1 MDGAPVRFFLSLH
14 YTTFVNHEW
23 VSDAS
28 MRASGVSSFFL
39 ASLSLSLFL
48 QAVIRSKGNTEKLRH
63 APRQVPIDI
72 ESRAFFFLS
81 RLKGRGLSLSLS
93 FSASLIIG
101 KVIIENKWKSR
112 IDDTRGNL
120 HRVKPC
126 KIRGKRIKLNRAMI
140 EAFETVILIFQT
152 RLEERRNY
160 EGNAFKYV
168 EESKKF
174 NTNLDSV
181 TTDAL
186 LEFPTGDR
194 DPIERSLAV
203 HLPAADVHFV
213 EEEI

>member
-39 ASLSLSLFL
+39 ASLSLSLFF
-48 QAVIRSKGNTEKLRH
+48 QAVIRSRGNTEKLRH

-72 ESRAFFFLS
+72 ESLLLS
-81 RLKGRGLSLSLS
+81 LEIKGARSLSLSLS

>member
-39 ASLSLSLFL
+39 ASLFL
-48 QAVIRSKGNTEKLRH
+48 QAVIRSRGNTEKLRH

-81 RLKGRGLSLSLS
+81 RSKGRGLSLSLS

-160 EGNAFKYV
+160 EGETRLSMCY
-168 EESKKF
+168 
-174 NTNLDSV
+174 
-181 TTDAL
+181 TT
-186 LEFPTGDR
+186 P
-194 DPIERSLAV
+194 
-203 HLPAADVHFV
+203 
-213 EEEI
+213 

>member
-39 ASLSLSLFL
+39 ASLFL
-48 QAVIRSKGNTEKLRH
+48 QAVIRSRGNTEKLRH

-112 IDDTRGNL
+112 INDTRGNL

-160 EGNAFKYV
+160 EGETRLSMCY
-168 EESKKF
+168 
-174 NTNLDSV
+174 
-181 TTDAL
+181 TT
-186 LEFPTGDR
+186 P
-194 DPIERSLAV
+194 
-203 HLPAADVHFV
+203 
-213 EEEI
+213 

>member
-1 MDGAPVRFFLSLH
+1 MSVLRKWMGLRFGSFYRCIIPPLSTTSGLATRRCGPRAFLL
-14 YTTFVNHEW
+14 
-23 VSDAS
+23 
-28 MRASGVSSFFL
+28 SS
-39 ASLSLSLFL
+39 SLSLFL
-48 QAVIRSKGNTEKLRH
+48 QAVIRSRGNTEKLRH

-81 RLKGRGLSLSLS
+81 RSKGRRSLSLS
-93 FSASLIIG
+93 FSATLIIG

-112 IDDTRGNL
+112 INDTRGNL

-152 RLEERRNY
+152 RLEERRR
-160 EGNAFKYV
+160 GNAFKYV

>member
-1 MDGAPVRFFLSLH
+1 MGLRFGSFYRCIIPPLSTTSGLATRRCGPRAFLL
-14 YTTFVNHEW
+14 
-23 VSDAS
+23 
-28 MRASGVSSFFL
+28 SS
-39 ASLSLSLFL
+39 SPLSLSLFF
-48 QAVIRSKGNTEKLRH
+48 QAVIRSRGNTEKLRH

-194 DPIERSLAV
+194 DPIERSLAI

>member
-39 ASLSLSLFL
+39 ASLSLFL
-48 QAVIRSKGNTEKLRH
+48 QAVIRSRGNTEKLRH

-81 RLKGRGLSLSLS
+81 RSKGRRSLSLS
-93 FSASLIIG
+93 FSATLIIG

-160 EGNAFKYV
+160 EGETRLSMCY
-168 EESKKF
+168 
-174 NTNLDSV
+174 
-181 TTDAL
+181 TT
-186 LEFPTGDR
+186 P
-194 DPIERSLAV
+194 
-203 HLPAADVHFV
+203 
-213 EEEI
+213 

>member
-1 MDGAPVRFFLSLH
+1 MGLRFGSFYRCIIPPLSTTSGLATRRCGPRAFLLSSSPLSFSKLL
-14 YTTFVNHEW
+14 YARGGIQRSFVTRR
-23 VSDAS
+23 D
-28 MRASGVSSFFL
+28 RCL
-39 ASLSLSLFL
+39 L
-48 QAVIRSKGNTEKLRH
+48 I
-63 APRQVPIDI
+63 
-72 ESRAFFFLS
+72 SRAFFFLS
-81 RLKGRGLSLSLS
+81 RSKGRRSLSLS
-93 FSASLIIG
+93 FSATLIIG